1 MIAIE
6 IRQPKGAVRAHFIT
20 SKLPYF
26 ARKNANMAYLK
37 KHGLKLA
44 FFASKFRS
52 RQQKRG
58 NPGPYRVPLG
68 SVTLVSVVRTLTYCP
83 VSPWKAYRKNE
94 GIIRVAMAFQRAM
107 GLFEGLMQRTVWG
120 KFGGPA

>member
-1 MIAIE
+1 
-6 IRQPKGAVRAHFIT
+6 
-20 SKLPYF
+20 
-26 ARKNANMAYLK
+26 MAYLK

-44 FFASKFRS
+44 FFATKFRLPH
-52 RQQKRG
+52 QKRG
-58 NPGPYRVPLG
+58 NPGSFRAPLG
-68 SVTLVSVVRTLTYCP
+68 SVTLVSVVRILTYCP

-94 GIIRVAMAFQRAM
+94 GIIRVAMVFQRAV